1 MEFYASTDIPI
12 SVTDLQQRLTI
23 SDLPR
28 WCASID
34 KVLSDAS
41 TSGEI
46 FCVWGTFRV
55 NREEI
60 RGGVRFSLPGCANV
74 LQWTVTT
81 ELPPDPQQTVIHLT
95 INRLEQD
102 PDFVETIQQFVDD
115 WKAGLEMHWRE

>member
-1 MEFYASTDIPI
+1 MEFYATTDIPI
-12 SVTDLQQRLTI
+12 SVTDLQRCLTI
-23 SDLPR
+23 SNLPR

-41 TSGEI
+41 TNGEI

-115 WKAGLEMHWRE
+115 WKAGLETHWKE